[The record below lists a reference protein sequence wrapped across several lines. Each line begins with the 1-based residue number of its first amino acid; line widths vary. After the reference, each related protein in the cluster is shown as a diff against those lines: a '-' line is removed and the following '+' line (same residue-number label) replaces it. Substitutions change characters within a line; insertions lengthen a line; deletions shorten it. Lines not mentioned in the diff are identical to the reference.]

1 MQKEGILML
10 TNNKTDYKIQL
21 IQQWVQQDY
30 KSTLSDIDNLDNHK
44 LAKQFTNFVC
54 VVINDLNY
62 AESNFEPAV
71 NVADIN
77 QFELALERQDDGTV
91 KLILGEHYYAVL
103 QNDNYLQLNVN
114 PAFLLLDTIEEN
126 VAYRGYDGQKIYSII
141 LDRIDELKLLLKED
155 IVKYIRLNLIDYL
168 ASENEKE
175 LKA

>member
-1 MQKEGILML
+1 ML

-91 KLILGEHYYAVL
+91 KLMLGKHYNNILTNY
-103 QNDNYLQLNVN
+103 NYLPLNVN
-114 PAFLLLDTIEEN
+114 PAFILLDTIEAN
-126 VAYRGYDGQKIYSII
+126 FVHMGYNGQEIYSII
-141 LDRIDELKLLLKED
+141 LKQIDNLKLLLKKN
-155 IVKYIRLNLIDYL
+155 IVKYFRIQLLDYL
-168 ASENEKE
+168 ASVNEKE
-175 LKA
+175 LNR